1 MAPAPES
8 LPCVSMR
15 DFETSP
21 IRCVGAVIHDRNGR
35 LLLIQ
40 RANEPGQGKW
50 SLPGGRV
57 GDGEDDPTA
66 LRREIAEETGLTIA
80 VGPVVGRLTRS
91 GSQHSYYI
99 VDYSCRPLNH
109 ELCAGDDADD
119 AMWTDAATFTTLARS
134 GELTEGLPELL
145 SQWNQLPREP

>member
-1 MAPAPES
+1 
-8 LPCVSMR
+8 MR
-15 DFETSP
+15 DFEASP

-57 GDGEDDPTA
+57 EDGESDPVA
-66 LRREIAEETGLTIA
+66 LRREIAEETGLTVA

-91 GSQHSYYI
+91 GSQQSYYI

-109 ELCAGDDADD
+109 ELRAGDDAAD

-134 GELTEGLPELL
+134 GELTAGLPELL
-145 SQWNQLPREP
+145 SQWNQLPRDL

>member
-1 MAPAPES
+1 
-8 LPCVSMR
+8 MR
-15 DFETSP
+15 DFEASW

-57 GDGEDDPTA
+57 EHGESDATA
-66 LRREIAEETGLTIA
+66 LRREIAEETGLTVE
-80 VGPVVGRLTRS
+80 VGPAVGRLTRS

-99 VDYSCRPLNH
+99 VDYSCHPLHH
-109 ELCAGDDADD
+109 ELCAGDDAAD
-119 AMWTDAATFTTLARS
+119 AMWTDVATFTTLARS
-134 GELTEGLPELL
+134 DELTEGLPELL
-145 SQWNQLPREP
+145 SQWNQLPRQP